1 MSSAHRRQIT
11 SETCTLAG
19 MLSSFFGSVLAIVS
33 NTPRAGAA
41 HFTSLNG
48 TSAGGP
54 THVGLDA
61 SKVSLVPENPRRV
74 APRLPTNVRSRTQ
87 VQTQTI
93 RIGGEIHR
101 AFSRRSEAPW
111 NGNPIMT

>member
-1 MSSAHRRQIT
+1 MSSAHRRQII

-48 TSAGGP
+48 T
-54 THVGLDA
+54 
-61 SKVSLVPENPRRV
+61 
-74 APRLPTNVRSRTQ
+74 
-87 VQTQTI
+87 
-93 RIGGEIHR
+93 
-101 AFSRRSEAPW
+101 
-111 NGNPIMT
+111 

>member
-33 NTPRAGAA
+33 NTPRARRGPFHIPKRDFGRRA
-41 HFTSLNG
+41 H
-48 TSAGGP
+48 ARWY
-54 THVGLDA
+54 A
-61 SKVSLVPENPRRV
+61 SKVSLEPENPRRV

>member
-1 MSSAHRRQIT
+1 MKIPYFFNSALSIAT
-11 SETCTLAG
+11 NLPPS
-19 MLSSFFGSVLAIVS
+19 LSSVTSIVLGMNAS
-33 NTPRAGAA
+33 STPASAPAA
-41 HFTSLNG
+41 CAHKGKATIAE
-48 TSAGGP
+48 TI
-54 THVGLDA
+54 
-61 SKVSLVPENPRRV
+61 SKFSGV